1 MIYTEMTK
9 KAMKLAYEMHEGQK
23 DRSGIPYIFHPI
35 HLAEQM
41 VDEDSTIVALLHDI
55 VEDTSMT
62 FDKLLDLGF
71 TSEIVDAIQL
81 LTKPE
86 EEVYLD
92 YVSRVKQNELAR
104 KVKLADLTHNMD
116 LTRLDQP
123 SQKDYERKNKYLK
136 AMELL
141 INK

>member
-86 EEVYLD
+86 EEDYLD

-104 KVKLADLTHNMD
+104 KVKHLTHNMD

-136 AMELL
+136 ALELL

>member
-1 MIYTEMTK
+1 
-9 KAMKLAYEMHEGQK
+9 MKLAYEMHEGQK

-86 EEVYLD
+86 EEDYLD

-136 AMELL
+136 ALELL